1 MILHRPI
8 DMGGLGLHNVK
19 YKALASMIK
28 TFLETAAHP
37 SFHHSQLHTILY
49 RIHILGDDT
58 IPVPPKTPPYF
69 PPTFFQTI
77 RQVKGNTPLNITTM
91 TTAQWYRYMVEQEL
105 TMQEKDNN
113 SREYIKSRA
122 ELSCT
127 SNDWE
132 QTWKRSRLK
141 GLGSAATSFLWK
153 LLHQLLPTEYRLS
166 RILPNMSYAMS
177 WPCPG

>member
-19 YKALASMIK
+19 YKALASLIR

-37 SFHHSQLHTILY
+37 SFQHSQFHTILY

-58 IPVPPKTPPYF
+58 IPEPPKTPPYF
-69 PPTFFQTI
+69 PPSFFQTI
-77 RQVKGNTPLNITTM
+77 RQVKDNTPLNITTM

-105 TMQEKDNN
+105 TMQEMDNN

-132 QTWKRSRLK
+132 QTWTRSRLK

-153 LLHQLLPTEYRLS
+153 LLHQLLPT
-166 RILPNMSYAMS
+166 
-177 WPCPG
+177 